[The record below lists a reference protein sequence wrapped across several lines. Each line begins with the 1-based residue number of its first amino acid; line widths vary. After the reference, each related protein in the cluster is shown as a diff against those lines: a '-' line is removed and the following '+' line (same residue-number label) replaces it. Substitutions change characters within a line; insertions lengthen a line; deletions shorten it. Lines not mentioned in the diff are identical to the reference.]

1 MHDDDKLSLDLVWQ
15 ADGHLTEVAIT
26 ALGDGEVALL
36 PEGAL
41 AHAAQCQTCSSELGR
56 SALLSLRVGDALREQ
71 AAEGARQVVRES
83 AAPRGPLPLPAIG
96 VALVLSALGAAPS
109 LAAGAGGLHERWAA
123 LWHACSVVVRTGCAI
138 AGSGALSGWLTALPW
153 ISAVLLVMVGLGV
166 AVARGRQ
173 LSLNG
178 GM

>member
-41 AHAAQCQTCSSELGR
+41 AHAGQCLTCSSELGR
-56 SALLSLRVGDALREQ
+56 SALLSLRAGEALREQ
-71 AAEGARQVVRES
+71 AAPAARES
-83 AAPRGPLPLPAIG
+83 AAPRGALPLPAIG
-96 VALVLSALGAAPS
+96 VALTLSAIGAAPS
-109 LAAGAGGLHERWAA
+109 LAAGAGGLHERLAA

-138 AGSGALSGWLTALPW
+138 AGSGALSGWLAALPW
-153 ISAVLLVMVGLGV
+153 ISAALFVMVGLGV

-173 LSLNG
+173 LSLDG